1 MNAPAFTVHWTSPM
15 SGNRLSSACATKK
28 AGMAECKAL
37 YMEGARNISL
47 SEYKKGIGARDID
60 WRVALRNR

>member
-1 MNAPAFTVHWTSPM
+1 M